1 MNRSHS
7 STKHER
13 SSQQRRSDVILIVG
27 TILPLLLAGA
37 CVHKFNF
44 QSTPSGADVW
54 LVNTNSPGRVA
65 LGKTPIIGRP
75 IPYSQM
81 LLFEIEK
88 SGFLSKQVAI
98 AALPGGN
105 YDIVTNHLP
114 ITPEYLSEKS
124 RQEFADALERNL
136 KEMKKL
142 QSAVSARIPEILEL
156 KDLVASGNKTA
167 VLKQEALMKDAW
179 SGISSFHILMGD
191 FFAAEGNTTEAR
203 VRYSVALKLDPKNP
217 EIQKRLQSLPGGTK

>member
-1 MNRSHS
+1 
-7 STKHER
+7 
-13 SSQQRRSDVILIVG
+13 
-27 TILPLLLAGA
+27 
-37 CVHKFNF
+37 
-44 QSTPSGADVW
+44 
-54 LVNTNSPGRVA
+54 VA
-65 LGKTPIIGRP
+65 LGKTPIVGSP
-75 IPYSQM
+75 IPYSQT

-98 AALPGGN
+98 ATLPGGN
-105 YDIVTNHLP
+105 YNIVTNLLP

-124 RQEFADALERNL
+124 RQQFAGALKRNL
-136 KEMKKL
+136 EEMKKL

-156 KDLVASGNKTA
+156 KDLVASGNKNA

-179 SGISSFHILMGD
+179 GGISSFHILMGD